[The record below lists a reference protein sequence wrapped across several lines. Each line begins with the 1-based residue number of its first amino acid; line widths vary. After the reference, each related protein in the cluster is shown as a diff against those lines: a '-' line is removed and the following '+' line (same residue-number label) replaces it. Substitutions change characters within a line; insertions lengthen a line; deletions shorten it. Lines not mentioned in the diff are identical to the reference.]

1 MVFHALFGCVEDFQ
15 RNDHHWPYSWQPS
28 GLALDRQRGPKDF
41 HSEMLTGKFF
51 QGVVLRYKG
60 PSAAE
65 SILKFH
71 RQLQNDKFVF
81 IIMKSQQSCF

>member
-1 MVFHALFGCVEDFQ
+1 MTIIGHIPGSLQAWL
-15 RNDHHWPYSWQPS
+15 
-28 GLALDRQRGPKDF
+28 
-41 HSEMLTGKFF
+41 LTGKEVQKISTVKCSQVIVF
-51 QGVVLRYKG
+51 QGVVVRYKG

-71 RQLQNDKFVF
+71 RQLQNDKCVF